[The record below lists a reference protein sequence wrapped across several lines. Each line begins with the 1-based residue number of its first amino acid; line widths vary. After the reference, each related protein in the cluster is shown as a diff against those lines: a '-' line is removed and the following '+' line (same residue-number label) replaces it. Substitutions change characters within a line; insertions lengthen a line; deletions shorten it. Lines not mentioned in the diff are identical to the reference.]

1 MVSRRPPPVSH
12 LTFDKFTRAHTQA
25 LSLSPRSS
33 STAVSFTVIT
43 HDSAL
48 FVYSFLHAR
57 RIAQLAFA
65 TTCTSSRRESAL
77 GRRLATGHTH
87 HDLRVPADGAA
98 AGVGVEGFLL
108 VITMGRLRTA

>member
-48 FVYSFLHAR
+48 FVYSFRLHT
-57 RIAQLAFA
+57 QLAFA

>member
-48 FVYSFLHAR
+48 FVYSFRLRQRAPAAEGKALWDEGLLLVT
-57 RIAQLAFA
+57 RI
-65 TTCTSSRRESAL
+65 TTCVYQLMVQQQELGLKAFCWSSRW
-77 GRRLATGHTH
+77 
-87 HDLRVPADGAA
+87 
-98 AGVGVEGFLL
+98 AG
-108 VITMGRLRTA
+108 

>member
-48 FVYSFLHAR
+48 FVYSFRL
-57 RIAQLAFA
+57 LAFA